1 METLIGFE
9 TTTRRRRDDDVDG
22 RVDEKLAVARAQNQ
36 FGKNKDGAAPA
47 TTTTWVPERMI
58 YKRERERET
67 TGDAIWLTLFI
78 RRWKRE
84 REREREREI
93 EREVIVGVRP
103 IAREKVSPPS
113 GVWDEFRDEVAAL
126 RSWEKNRC
134 IWNWRLW
141 GSYGFMIF
149 NGCFCGFLYLF
160 FSLRFIT

>member
-58 YKRERERET
+58 YKRERERERDDGRCDLIDFIYT
-67 TGDAIWLTLFI
+67 TVEKG
-78 RRWKRE
+78 E
-84 REREREREI
+84 RERE
-93 EREVIVGVRP
+93 VTVGVRP

-113 GVWDEFRDEVAAL
+113 GVGDEFGDEVAAL

-160 FSLRFIT
+160 FSLRFVT